1 MPVAHDPPSPPSPV
15 LPVQPAPTAWT
26 RQKRPPAMTQ
36 RFAFSSYAT
45 TRDFLDR
52 LAAWSEQ
59 SGVYPDLSFG
69 TTYVNVTVNLPA
81 DATAS
86 ATADAATDRAGSPQE
101 VATDVVPAPPH
112 YPATT
117 APAAA
122 TAPAVPVESLLEAI
136 DALALA
142 SRS

>member
-15 LPVQPAPTAWT
+15 LPVQPAPSAWT

-69 TTYVNVTVNLPA
+69 TTYVNVTVSLPA
-81 DATAS
+81 DATADGAS
-86 ATADAATDRAGSPQE
+86 PPQE
-101 VATDVVPAPPH
+101 AATDVVPALPPH
-112 YPATT
+112 TAT
-117 APAAA
+117 AASAAA
-122 TAPAVPVESLLEAI
+122 PVPAVPVESLLQAI